1 MHDVQA
7 IGHVTVDR
15 IETRA
20 GFLRRAGGTAVY
32 FPLALARLG
41 GDVGVLTRMAP
52 EDEEELLAETRS
64 AGIEVICAPSPKTTE
79 FENRYLPEDR
89 DRRVQRVGAVALPF
103 SPDDLA
109 GLSARLFHLGPLTY
123 DDMSVAFI
131 EAVAAR
137 GRVSLDV
144 QGLVRRIV
152 QGRVEASDWRQKA
165 RGLARV
171 AIVKADEHE
180 ARVLTGES
188 DPRAAAR
195 RLAGWGPEEV
205 LVTRAGAGVVVCHPG
220 GLNAVDAFP
229 ASDPIDPTGCGD
241 TFMAG
246 YVFARLEGA
255 DPVAAARFGAAA
267 ATLKL
272 GYVGPFE
279 GDRTDVESLLARPGE
294 PVLRT
299 GPDRPPRA

>member
-15 IETRA
+15 IETRD
-20 GFLRRAGGTAVY
+20 GFRQRAGGTAVY

-52 EDEEELLAETRS
+52 EDEEVLLAEIRG
-64 AGIEVICAPSPKTTE
+64 AGIEMIRAPSPKTTE
-79 FENRYLPEDR
+79 FENRYLSEDR

-123 DDMSVAFI
+123 DDMSVDFI
-131 EAVAAR
+131 EAVAER
-137 GRVSLDV
+137 GRLSLDV

-152 QGRVEASDWRQKA
+152 QGRVEPCDWREKA

-180 ARVLTGES
+180 AQVLTGER

-195 RLAGWGPEEV
+195 RLAGWGPSEV
-205 LVTRAGAGVVVCHPG
+205 LVTRAGDGVVVCHAG
-220 GLNAVDAFP
+220 RVDAVDAFP

-255 DPVAAARFGAAA
+255 DPVEAARFGAAA

-272 GYVGPFE
+272 GHVGPFD
-279 GDRTDVESLLARPGE
+279 GDRTHVESLLA
-294 PVLRT
+294 T
-299 GPDRPPRA
+299 GGARV

>member
-15 IETRA
+15 IETRD
-20 GFLRRAGGTAVY
+20 GFLQRAGGTSIY

-41 GDVGVLTRMAP
+41 GDVGVLTRMAA
-52 EDEEELLAETRS
+52 EDEDVLLAETRD
-64 AGIEVICAPSPKTTE
+64 AGIDVVCAASPKTTE

-103 SPDDLA
+103 APDDVASLE
-109 GLSARLFHLGPLTY
+109 ARLFHLGPLTY
-123 DDMSVAFI
+123 EDMSVDFI

-152 QGRVEASDWRQKA
+152 RGRVEASDWPDKR
-165 RGLARV
+165 RGLSRV
-171 AIVKADEHE
+171 AIVKADEYE
-180 ARVLTGES
+180 AQVLTGES
-188 DPRAAAR
+188 DPEACAR
-195 RLAGWGPEEV
+195 RLASWGPEEV
-205 LVTRAGAGVVVCHPG
+205 LVTRAADGVIVCHAG
-220 GLNAVDAFP
+220 EVHAVASIP
-229 ASDPIDPTGCGD
+229 APDPVDPTGCGD

-246 YVFARLEGA
+246 YVFSRLRGA
-255 DPVAAARFGAAA
+255 EPAVAARFGAAA

-272 GYVGPFE
+272 GHVGPFDATRE
-279 GDRTDVESLLARPGE
+279 AVEALLA
-294 PVLRT
+294 
-299 GPDRPPRA
+299 